1 MYNEFSDR
9 AEFYV
14 VYIAEAHP
22 DDEWQAKSNLQDGV
36 ILRQHRSFTER
47 RAAASSCAPALG
59 LRIPMLVDGMD
70 AAASKAFAAWPERTY
85 ILDHDRVA
93 SLKAALVSSATII
106 DGINAILGRAG

>member
-22 DDEWQAKSNLQDGV
+22 DDEWQAKSNLQGGV
-36 ILRQHRSFTER
+36 ILRQHRSLTER
-47 RAAASSCAPALG
+47 SAAASSCAAALG

-70 AAASKAFAAWPERTY
+70 DPASKAFAAWPARIKSSIMTAW
-85 ILDHDRVA
+85 R
-93 SLKAALVSSATII
+93 LKAALAHSDSILPRH
-106 DGINAILGRAG
+106 AIR